1 MADTPPSLDLPI
13 APPIDPMLAK
23 LARTVPLGEGWRYE
37 PKWDGFRCLVFR
49 DGDTVYLQSRNA
61 RPLNRYFPDIVEAL
75 AAALPQRVIVDG
87 EIVVPDPGGGLN
99 FDSLSQ
105 RIHPAASRVNLLAE
119 QTPASFVAFDV
130 LAVGDDVHVDDP
142 FNQRRRL
149 LEELLTTTD
158 SVHLTPVSDDDAK
171 AQEWFTAFEGAG
183 LDGVVAKRGE
193 DPYTPGK
200 RTLVKVKHER
210 TAECVVAGFRT
221 HKDGEGVGSLLLG
234 LFDGAGVLH
243 HVGVAAGF
251 SATFRKALVDEVRP
265 LMERA
270 MVEHPWRHWAE
281 EAAHVDGRMPGG
293 PSRWTGGKD
302 LSWTP
307 LRCER
312 VIEVTFGQL
321 EAGRFRHG
329 VRFVRWRPDRDP
341 SSCTY
346 DQLDVATKVDFDT
359 LIRPEV

>member
-1 MADTPPSLDLPI
+1 MADDAPLLNLPI
-13 APPIDPMLAK
+13 SPPVDPMLAK
-23 LARTVPLGEGWRYE
+23 LARTVPVGAGWWYE

-49 DGDTVYLQSRNA
+49 DGDTVYLQSRNG
-61 RPLNRYFPDIVEAL
+61 RPLNRYFPDVVDAV
-75 AAALPQRVIVDG
+75 ATALPSRVIVDG
-87 EIVVPDPGGGLN
+87 EIVVPEPGGGLN

-105 RIHPAASRVNLLAE
+105 RIHPAASRVELLA
-119 QTPASFVAFDV
+119 QTTPASFVAFDV
-130 LAVGDDVHVDDP
+130 LAADDEVHLGDLFSD
-142 FNQRRRL
+142 RRRL
-149 LEELLTTTD
+149 LEGLLTTTG
-158 SVHLTPVSDDDAK
+158 SVHLTPISEDDAK

-183 LDGVVAKRGE
+183 LDGVVAKRGD

-210 TAECVVAGFRT
+210 TADCVVAGFRT

-234 LFDGAGVLH
+234 LFDDAGMLH

-251 SATFRKALVDEVRP
+251 SATFRKELVDDVRP
-265 LMERA
+265 LMEGA
-270 MVEHPWRHWAE
+270 MADHPWRHWAE
-281 EAAHVDGRMPGG
+281 EAAHVEGRMPGG

-312 VIEVTFGQL
+312 VVEVTFGQL

-341 SSCTY
+341 RSCTY
-346 DQLDVATKVDFDT
+346 EQLDVATKVDFDS
-359 LIRPEV
+359 LIGSEL